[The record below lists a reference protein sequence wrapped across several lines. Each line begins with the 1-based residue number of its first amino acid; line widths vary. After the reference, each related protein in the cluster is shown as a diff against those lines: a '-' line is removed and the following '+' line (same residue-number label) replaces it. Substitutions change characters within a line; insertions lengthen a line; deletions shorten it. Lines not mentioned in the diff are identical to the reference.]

1 MMRVRSLTS
10 IWRYM
15 IERDYKIEKRES
27 DLPRICSYVVLE
39 YILIPKYKNIFMATP
54 FLSGG
59 GALGRQ

>member
-1 MMRVRSLTS
+1 
-10 IWRYM
+10 M

-54 FLSGG
+54 HCREAC
-59 GALGRQ
+59 GALGRDEVPFEGLHFRP